1 MTTHFKPTS
10 VFLPGESHGQ
20 RNLAGYMPLGCKDSD
35 TTEVTQHACTYMS
48 IIALN
53 IMFYWDLPGFC
64 FLILLCFFWE
74 LKAPP
79 IPGLFFRYSV
89 FTDLGIAPHPS
100 NYFLNCWEVSWGQKR
115 RKKKYLFTTGMLWM
129 DKAGISQ
136 VLLWRNNLCL
146 ELL

>member
-53 IMFYWDLPGFC
+53 LMFYWDLPGFAFWFC
-64 FLILLCFFWE
+64 FAFSGNWKLLQYQAYFSDILCSQILESLHILQIIFWIVERFLGVKKEERKSIYLQQVCFEWTK
-74 LKAPP
+74 L
-79 IPGLFFRYSV
+79 V
-89 FTDLGIAPHPS
+89 FHRFCCEEIICA
-100 NYFLNCWEVSWGQKR
+100 
-115 RKKKYLFTTGMLWM
+115 
-129 DKAGISQ
+129 
-136 VLLWRNNLCL
+136 
-146 ELL
+146 